1 MGKKA
6 QRSKLRLIL
15 ATAVA
20 VVLSAS
26 LIASAALSQAD
37 DLNQKKNAV
46 QTKIDANKQDITQ
59 AEAALAKAQQAVS
72 DTKKQLTAAQSDLA
86 AKQQVTQQAQAEDNR
101 LAASLA
107 SAQTELSNRQD
118 DLKAAQAA
126 VTQGEQDLA
135 AQRDD
140 IGLIAQ
146 QTAQQNTTLLSLSIL
161 FTDFDTSDINNRLQ
175 WASNSFN
182 ASQDA
187 MNQLLA
193 AQAKLEAAQ
202 AKAQTAQDAAAS
214 AEAAVQQKKDAAAA
228 HLGVTKQAQAA
239 AQVAANNVNTQLA
252 AHQQAQDDAQKALD
266 DAIAE
271 QKQLAADM
279 AKIQAQIA
287 AELAAAQKKAK
298 DDGTSNSPGQLA
310 PSTGTFFYRPVPGR
324 VTSPYGWRINPITHR
339 PEMHPGVDF
348 GAACGTP
355 IHAAASGTVTYAG
368 WNGGYGNYT
377 LINHGKIAGKYY
389 STGYG
394 HQSKIIVHRGQHVTR
409 GQVIGYV
416 GTTGMSTGCHLHFNV
431 FRNGA
436 TMNGLPLVS

>member
-1 MGKKA
+1 MAAGFA
-6 QRSKLRLIL
+6 AL
-15 ATAVA
+15 
-20 VVLSAS
+20 LSVS
-26 LIASAALSQAD
+26 LIASASLAQAD
-37 DLNQKKNAV
+37 TLNDKKNAT
-46 QTKIDANKQDITQ
+46 QTKINANKADITQ
-59 AEAALAKAQQAVS
+59 AEADLAKAQQAVS
-72 DTKKQLTAAQSDLA
+72 DTKLALTAAQNDLA
-86 AKQQVTQQAQAEDNR
+86 AKQQVTQQAQAEDKR

-107 SAQTELSNRQD
+107 TAEATLSDRQGD
-118 DLKAAQAA
+118 VQAAQDA
-126 VTQGEQDLA
+126 VTAGEQALA
-135 AQRDD
+135 DQRDT

-161 FTDFDTSDINNRLQ
+161 FTDFDTADINNRLQ
-175 WASNSFN
+175 WASNSLG

-187 MNQLLA
+187 MDQLLA
-193 AQAKLEAAQ
+193 VQNQLVAAQ
-202 AKAQTAQDAAAS
+202 AAAQKAQDEAAK
-214 AEAAVQQKKDAAAA
+214 AEAAAQDKRDAAAA
-228 HLGVTKQAQAA
+228 HLSVTKQAQADA
-239 AQVAANNVNTQLA
+239 AKAANNVNTQLA
-252 AHQQAQDDAQKALD
+252 AHQQAQADAQTALD
-266 DAIAE
+266 AALAQ
-271 QKQLAADM
+271 QKQLEADM

-287 AELAAAQKKAK
+287 AELAAAKKKASSS
-298 DDGTSNSPGQLA
+298 GTSDSPGKAA
-310 PSTGTFFYRPVPGR
+310 PSSGTFFYRPVPGR

-355 IHAAASGTVTYAG
+355 IHAAESGTVSFAG

-394 HQSKIIVHRGQHVTR
+394 HQSKIIVHKGQHVTR